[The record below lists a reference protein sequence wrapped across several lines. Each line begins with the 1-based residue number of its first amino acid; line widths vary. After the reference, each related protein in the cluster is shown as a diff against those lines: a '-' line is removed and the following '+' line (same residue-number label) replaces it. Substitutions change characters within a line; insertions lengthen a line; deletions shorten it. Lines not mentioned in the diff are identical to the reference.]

1 VTHPRPV
8 TPATPAVR
16 MDLIECRADNSVHAL
31 SLMFCLPATA
41 VLLFQT
47 QGMGNGLAAAAA
59 SAYGF
64 GMLAMFGFSAAYHL
78 VSHPRWKGRLRVC
91 DHAAIFL
98 MIAGTYTPFA
108 IFAIGGVLGWG
119 LLALVWLMAA
129 AGILLKVFAPRRWD
143 SASVAYYLALGWVG
157 LPAAGLLIDS
167 LPLSALMLL
176 GAGGLLYTVGVGFH
190 VWERLRFQN
199 AVWHSCVLAAAGCH
213 YIAVT
218 SVLTRAS

>member
-1 VTHPRPV
+1 MPQPHPAA
-8 TPATPAVR
+8 PAAQK
-16 MDLIECRADNSVHAL
+16 DLIECRADNSVHAV
-31 SLMFCLPATA
+31 SLIFCLPAT
-41 VLLFQT
+41 VLLLYRT
-47 QGMGNGLAAAAA
+47 GGTGNGLAAAAA
-59 SAYGF
+59 TAYGF

-78 VSHPRWKGRLRVC
+78 VSRPPWKDRLRVC

-98 MIAGTYTPFA
+98 MIAGTYTPLA

-129 AGILLKVFAPRRWD
+129 AGILLKVLAPRRWE

-157 LPAAGLLIDS
+157 LPAAGMLLES
-167 LPLSALMLL
+167 LSLSALMLL

-199 AVWHSCVLAAAGCH
+199 ALWHGCVLAAAGCH
-213 YIAVT
+213 YLAVT
-218 SVLTRAS
+218 SVLPPAS